1 VAAPARPAAVGRSPR
16 ITLESSPEIRLR
28 IVIDARKLHDY
39 GIGTYV
45 RNLVRQL
52 ARQCGDESYGLV
64 CRPADEAFVRALG
77 PRFEPIVARAGH
89 YSATEQVVIPWLVQ
103 QARADVFHAP
113 HYVLSPLTRCP
124 SVVTIH
130 DCIHLRFPQYLPN
143 RAAVEYAKWMMR
155 SAAHKAKRIL
165 TVSQASK
172 DDITS
177 YLDVPAAKVDVIYN
191 ALDERLANAPTEED
205 IARVR
210 ERFLLNAPFV
220 LYAGNIK
227 PHKNVDRLI
236 QAFAEVRAR
245 GAGDL
250 KLLIIGDEL
259 SKYPNLRRL
268 VHRHHLHPHVRFLG
282 FVPDET
288 LAALYRMA
296 AVFVFP
302 SLYEGFGLPP
312 LEAMAAGAP
321 VVTSNVSSLPE
332 VVGDAALLIDPLNP
346 IAIAEAILRVLT
358 DAPLRADLI
367 RRGHERVKAFSWERS
382 VARVREIYADV
393 ARGGVRG

>member
-1 VAAPARPAAVGRSPR
+1 M
-16 ITLESSPEIRLR
+16 
-28 IVIDARKLHDY
+28 
-39 GIGTYV
+39 
-45 RNLVRQL
+45 
-52 ARQCGDESYGLV
+52 
-64 CRPADEAFVRALG
+64 CRPADEGFVRALG
-77 PRFEPIVARAGH
+77 PRFEPILARAGH
-89 YSATEQVVIPWLVQ
+89 YSATEQVVIPWLVR

-113 HYVLSPLTRCP
+113 HYVLSPLTHCP
-124 SVVTIH
+124 AVVTIH
-130 DCIHLRFPQYLPN
+130 DCIHLRFPQYLPS
-143 RAAVEYAKWMMR
+143 RTGVVYAKWMMR
-155 SAAHKAKRIL
+155 SAAHKARRVL

-172 DDITS
+172 DDILS
-177 YLDVPAAKVDVIYN
+177 YLHVPADKVDVIYN
-191 ALDERLANAPTEED
+191 ALDERLAAAPTEQD
-205 IARVR
+205 LARVR

-236 QAFAEVRAR
+236 QAFATVRER
-245 GAGDL
+245 VPGDL

-268 VHRHHLHPHVRFLG
+268 VHRYHLHPHVRFLG

-296 AVFVFP
+296 SVFVFP

-332 VVGDAALLIDPLNP
+332 VVGDAALLIDPLDPN
-346 IAIAEAILRVLT
+346 AIADAIVRVLS
-358 DAPLRADLI
+358 DASLRADLV
-367 RRGHERVKAFSWERS
+367 RRGFERVHAFSWERS
-382 VARVREIYADV
+382 VARVRQVYADV
-393 ARGGVRG
+393 ARGTGG